1 MAAAVALICQSV
13 ASIKS
18 LCKATAWLDRPIG
31 EVPAKRFAWF
41 APNRLSQVGAQLGE
55 DARAC
60 ADIDWCGLRCA
71 TAVGLTRGVVY
82 KVAITLTPAREINHL
97 LDTVT
102 TCVERHLDSHPTTAV
117 DGLLIFDAD
126 DGNVVVQEM
135 PDSANV
141 VVYATSTKAATLAPA
156 DQK

>member
-1 MAAAVALICQSV
+1 V

-18 LCKATAWLDRPIG
+18 LCKATAWLDRPVG
-31 EVPAKRFAWF
+31 GVPTKRFAWF
-41 APNRLSQVGAQLGE
+41 ARSRLAHVSAQLGD

-71 TAVGLTRGVVY
+71 TAVGLMRGVVY
-82 KVAITLTPAREINHL
+82 KVALTLTSSRDDRNL

-102 TCVERHLDSHPTTAV
+102 ASVERHLETHPTTAI

-126 DGNVVVQEM
+126 DGSVVVQEM
-135 PDSANV
+135 PDSAIV
-141 VVYATSTKAATLAPA
+141 VVYATSTTAATLVPD

>member
-1 MAAAVALICQSV
+1 V

-18 LCKATAWLDRPIG
+18 LCKATAWLDRPVG
-31 EVPAKRFAWF
+31 SVPTKRFAWF
-41 APNRLSQVGAQLGE
+41 ARNHLSHVGAQLGD

-60 ADIDWCGLRCA
+60 ADIDWCGQRCA

-82 KVAITLTPAREINHL
+82 KVAITLTPSREINNL

-102 TCVERHLDSHPTTAV
+102 ACVERHLDSHPSTAI

-141 VVYATSTKAATLAPA
+141 VVYATSTTAATLVPV